1 MTDQNQEQGAK
12 PAVAPPSRTA
22 PGAEDLSAEI
32 VESVERRPGDVVRC
46 TRVVG
51 DRYRCNWW
59 APESTRAYDN
69 PTMVGLLVTT
79 HRVRQSH
86 FLRAT
91 KSTGRLV
98 INVVTAS

>member
-1 MTDQNQEQGAK
+1 MSESNQEEK
-12 PAVAPPSRTA
+12 PPVTAAIRSAPVAD
-22 PGAEDLSAEI
+22 DLSAEI
-32 VESVERRPGDVVRC
+32 IDFVERRPGDVVKC
-46 TRVVG
+46 TRVGG

-69 PTMVGLLVTT
+69 PQMVGLLVTT

-91 KSTGRLV
+91 KPSGGRLV